1 MREVVNLKRGHD
13 KMNITANEIIEF
25 GKVLMVW
32 GGSIVLIGAILTT
45 IGVIYKDFFNTIITG
60 ILNKL

>member
-1 MREVVNLKRGHD
+1 MKRGHD
-13 KMNITANEIIEF
+13 EMNITANEIIEC

-32 GGSIVLIGAILTT
+32 GGSIVLIGATLTV
-45 IGVIYKDFFNTIITG
+45 IGTIYKDFFSTIITG